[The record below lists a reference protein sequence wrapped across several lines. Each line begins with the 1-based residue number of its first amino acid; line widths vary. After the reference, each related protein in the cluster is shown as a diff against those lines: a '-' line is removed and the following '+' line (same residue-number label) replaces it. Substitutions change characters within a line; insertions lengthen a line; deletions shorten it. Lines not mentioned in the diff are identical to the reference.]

1 MRSFVRVRQY
11 LWNDWLTW
19 LPGSRLRC
27 ALLRALL
34 GAQIGDRTV
43 LWRGVKVDGNSYYR
57 IRIGRDCV
65 IPRGALFNAT
75 AGVTIGDGVFL
86 GHDVSFHCADHDVDS
101 PTMPARYAPI
111 AVGHGAWIASKA
123 SILKGVTV
131 GEGAVIAYGAVVT
144 RDVPPLAI
152 VAGVPARIVR
162 YRRVEA
168 SGALADER
176 EAA

>member
-19 LPGSRLRC
+19 LPGNRLRC
-27 ALLRALL
+27 GLLSTLL

-43 LWRGVKVDGNSYYR
+43 LWRGVKVDGNSYRR
-57 IRIGRDCV
+57 IRVGSDCV

-75 AGVTIGDGVFL
+75 AGVTINNGVFL

-101 PTMPARYAPI
+101 ARMPARYAPI
-111 AVGHGAWIASKA
+111 VVGDGAWIASKA

-131 GEGAVIAYGAVVT
+131 GEGAVVAYGAVVT

-152 VAGVPARIVR
+152 VAGVPARLVR
-162 YRRVEA
+162 YRRV
-168 SGALADER
+168 GATGAAAGQR